1 MAVSRAT
8 VMVIGSTGM
17 LGAALVHHF
26 TRRGHAVRPL
36 SRREFVI
43 GRDPISGIDLEGVD
57 CVVNAAGMINRR
69 LAGGENEAEA
79 TLVNS
84 QFPRQLADHCEARG
98 VRAIHV
104 STDCV
109 FDGTAGPYV
118 ETDPPTATDLYGR
131 SKARGEPPNCLVLRT
146 SIFGPETS
154 NFYLL
159 LSWFLAQTDE
169 CRGFTNHLW
178 NGMTTLQ
185 LARCIETILEKGMHE
200 NRIQHLFSEDT
211 TKYDLL
217 CAMAKAFRRP
227 IRVIP
232 FEDARRRDTR
242 LRTIHPAFEEQLGI
256 AALEEQLRDLV
267 PFAESLRHG

>member
-1 MAVSRAT
+1 
-8 VMVIGSTGM
+8 MVIGRTGM
-17 LGAALVHHF
+17 LGAGLVHHF
-26 TRRGHAVRPL
+26 TRRGHEVRAV
-36 SRREFVI
+36 SRRDFVI
-43 GRDPISGIDLEGVD
+43 GRDPVSLIDLRGVD

-69 LAGGENEAEA
+69 LADGGNEAEA

-84 QFPRQLADHCEARG
+84 LFPRQLADHCEVRR
-98 VRAIHV
+98 VRAIHI

-109 FDGTAGPYV
+109 YDGTSGPSG
-118 ETDPPTATDLYGR
+118 ETDPPTATDVYGR
-131 SKARGEPPNCLVLRT
+131 SKSEGEPGNCLVLRT

-159 LSWFLAQTDE
+159 LSWFLAQTGE

-185 LARCIETILEKGMHE
+185 LARCVETILEKGMHE
-200 NRIQHLFSEDT
+200 NRIQHIFSEDT

-217 CAMAKAFRRP
+217 CAMAKAFRRS
-227 IRVIP
+227 IRVVP

-256 AALEEQLRDLV
+256 PSLDQQLRDLV